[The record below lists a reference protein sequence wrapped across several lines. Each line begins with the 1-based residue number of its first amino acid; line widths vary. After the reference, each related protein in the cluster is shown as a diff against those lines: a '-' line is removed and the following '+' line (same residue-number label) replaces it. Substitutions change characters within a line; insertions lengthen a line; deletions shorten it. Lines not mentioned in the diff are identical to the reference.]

1 MITRYPVSVTL
12 FLVAAALFPARTG
25 NDVRHAELPV
35 GPRVAPFAWARTG
48 DARDLGYYLDVRV
61 DSAQRERGVAALKRA
76 ISQTD
81 SKQYTAALTSYE
93 SAAKLLP
100 ALGDWI
106 GAFAAGVAAT
116 MGDTA
121 EVSRRLGSLDS
132 LLRVDWAWR
141 THVRAYRNANA
152 VTSAI
157 RLAESYS
164 ALEGSIRRRSDA
176 IRQIGE
182 MRLESGDT
190 SAAIAAFTRAMDT
203 WPNSEIALE
212 AARQLSPLRGIT
224 PVHHLRIGRIYL
236 RYGNS
241 TRGLQGMQA
250 YLSSSGVPADSAAR
264 VRLEIGRAYFAA
276 DRYDDAARTLLDL
289 ARLPNTPFTPEAL
302 YLAGRSQYRSGD
314 TEEGRETLVA
324 VADRF
329 GTHPIAAQALYLAG
343 DLAHDDQ
350 ALSEAAD
357 FYRRAT
363 EAAPRSEPAGISH
376 MRLGGMALVAGNQAG
391 AVHRF
396 EEYAAAFT
404 DGARHQQAVYWSGRT
419 QLNLGAS
426 DSARAKL
433 REARDLDPFSY
444 YGLRAAELLNE
455 SVFTD
460 KLGESPITPARTTT
474 RVEAGLNR
482 IDLMRRVGWNEA
494 ATFEQDRLKQHFA
507 GNVPGLYAMAE
518 GLNRRNR
525 ASAGTTIARELYRA
539 AGSTWNTRLLRIAY
553 PFPYRDLITREA
565 RSRGI
570 DPYFMVALIRQESSF
585 NPTATSRV
593 GAMGLMQVMPSTG
606 RGLARTLGIRRFKS
620 SMLHDPVV
628 NIRLGAKFLAD
639 MIKTWNGRPDYA
651 LAAYNAGPSRMSRW
665 MNFPEARDP
674 DLFLERIPF
683 DETRDYVRI
692 VQLNARIYERL
703 YGSEAIRA
711 KTKN

>member
-1 MITRYPVSVTL
+1 MIARYPVSVTV

-25 NDVRHAELPV
+25 NDPRQPDLPI
-35 GPRVAPFAWARTG
+35 GRRVAPFAWARTS
-48 DARDLGYYLDVRV
+48 DARDLGYYLDLRV
-61 DSAQRERGVAALKRA
+61 DSAQRERGVTALKRA
-76 ISQTD
+76 ITQTD
-81 SKQYTAALTSYE
+81 AKQYSAALASYE

-100 ALGDWI
+100 DLGDWI

-116 MGDTA
+116 KGDTA
-121 EVSRRLGSLDS
+121 GVNRRLSLLDS

-141 THVRAYRNANA
+141 THVRAYRNANS
-152 VTSAI
+152 VTHAI
-157 RLAESYS
+157 RLAEGYS
-164 ALEGSIRRRSDA
+164 VLEGSIRRRSEA
-176 IRQIGE
+176 LRQIGE
-182 MRLESGDT
+182 LRLESGDT
-190 SAAIAAFTRAMDT
+190 AAAIAAFTRAMDT
-203 WPNSEIALE
+203 WPNSEVALE
-212 AARQLSPLRGIT
+212 AARQLSPLPGIT
-224 PVHHLRIGRIYL
+224 PAHHLRIGRIYL
-236 RYGNS
+236 RYGNY

-250 YLSSSGVPADSAAR
+250 YLSSSGVPADTAAR

-276 DRYDDAARTLLDL
+276 DRYDDAARTLLGV
-289 ARLPNTPFTPEAL
+289 ARVPNTPFAPEAL

-314 TEEGRETLVA
+314 TEEGRETLIA

-329 GTHPIAAQALYLAG
+329 DTHPIAAQALYLAG
-343 DLAHDDQ
+343 DLAQDDQ
-350 ALSEAAD
+350 SLSEAAN
-357 FYRRAT
+357 FFRRAT

-376 MRLGGMALVAGNQAG
+376 MRLGGMALVAGNQAA
-391 AVHRF
+391 AVQRF
-396 EEYAAAFT
+396 DEYAAAFS

-419 QLNLGAS
+419 RLDLGAS

-455 SVFTD
+455 SVFAD
-460 KLGESPITPARTTT
+460 KLGESPVTPARTTT
-474 RVEAGLNR
+474 RVETGLNR
-482 IDLMRRVGWNEA
+482 IDIMRRVGWNEA

-507 GNVPGLYAMAE
+507 DNVPALYAMAE

-525 ASAGTTIARELYRA
+525 ASAGTTMARELYRA

-565 RSRGI
+565 RARGI

-585 NPTATSRV
+585 NPAATSSA

-620 SMLHDPVV
+620 SMLHDPSV

-639 MIKTWNGRPDYA
+639 MITTWKGRPDYV
-651 LAAYNAGPSRMSRW
+651 LAAYNAGPTRMSRW
-665 MNFPEARDP
+665 INFPEARDA

-703 YGSEAIRA
+703 YGSEATRA
-711 KTKN
+711 KPKN